1 MYSILRGGGDKYYG
15 IYNPPSGK
23 YNATWQEAF
32 KAKQMRLWG
41 LYSVPQS
48 LLTDHLDGIHGKDR
62 TKFLNQ
68 QEVTYETLEKGK
80 RAIHHLV
87 TPYESKYQDYLTMK
101 NTKRINKKAN
111 KLKKIKK
118 ELSEEEKQAHKVTY
132 STPQYATSSLLHPMH
147 TVITTNNPKTI
158 KYTKKLSELIKS
170 KQEVEDEILKTGDN
184 YLSSLLSINNQ
195 IIKYIE
201 SSSGKKFISIL
212 PFKIIDKKILL
223 NQYKNYV
230 NSGNNMKVK

>member
-32 KAKQMRLWG
+32 KAKQMRLCG
-41 LYSVPQS
+41 LYSVPRS
-48 LLTDHLDGIHGKDR
+48 LLPNHLDGIHGKDR

-80 RAIHHLV
+80 RAIYHPV

-132 STPQYATSSLLHPMH
+132 
-147 TVITTNNPKTI
+147 
-158 KYTKKLSELIKS
+158 
-170 KQEVEDEILKTGDN
+170 
-184 YLSSLLSINNQ
+184 
-195 IIKYIE
+195 
-201 SSSGKKFISIL
+201 
-212 PFKIIDKKILL
+212 
-223 NQYKNYV
+223 
-230 NSGNNMKVK
+230 